1 MFPFEKLTPET
12 RTLEAV
18 VWEMSNLDVMDSEVK
33 REFEEIPEL
42 YDFDI
47 VAWQLADSNYGV
59 NATVYFQKQLFN
71 GDILTFEVYKS
82 QHDYSLY
89 RGEITDANG
98 NVLDSGDWYMEDYS
112 FAEVVTWMKEKIE
125 SGDQLRAF

>member
-47 VAWQLADSNYGV
+47 VAWQLADSNY
-59 NATVYFQKQLFN
+59 APLC
-71 GDILTFEVYKS
+71 S
-82 QHDYSLY
+82 
-89 RGEITDANG
+89 
-98 NVLDSGDWYMEDYS
+98 
-112 FAEVVTWMKEKIE
+112 
-125 SGDQLRAF
+125 